1 MEKLF
6 SDLEGLRIAME
17 IEVRGQEFY
26 KQAYDQTPKEQD
38 KKYFRLL
45 MEEEVQH
52 YKTFSAAF
60 DSLKE
65 HKEANTEDY
74 LFDPDTSRYL
84 TVLAELHVF
93 PKTQDAP
100 KVIAELKDVAAIL
113 NLAIQAEK
121 DSVLFYDELAQ
132 NAKFDEAK
140 QVFLMLKK
148 EEQEHIVKLSKLIQP

>member
-26 KQAYDQTPKEQD
+26 KQAYDQTPKEHD
-38 KKYFRLL
+38 KIYFRLL

-60 DSLKE
+60 DNLKE
-65 HKEANTEDY
+65 HKEAHTEEY
-74 LFDPDTSRYL
+74 LFDSDTSRYL
-84 TVLAELHVF
+84 TVLAESHVF

-100 KVIAELKDVAAIL
+100 KVIAELKDVSAIL
-113 NLAIQAEK
+113 NRAVQAEK
-121 DSVLFYDELAQ
+121 DSILFYDELAQ

-140 QVFLMLKK
+140 KVFLMLKK
-148 EEQEHIVKLSKLIQP
+148 EEQEHVVTLGKMIQP